1 MNVVFKQIIRIF
13 GKYAKQELIFEPDFF
28 ANDTQSLYRRIM
40 INKWMKSATINR
52 KLDGHDNKV

>member
-1 MNVVFKQIIRIF
+1 MIDM
-13 GKYAKQELIFEPDFF
+13 ELIFEPDFF
-28 ANDTQSLYRRIM
+28 ANDTQSLDRRIM